1 MRGLEF
7 SVAQWVKPGMLP
19 LWQGSFGPP
28 IKSLA
33 TNFWCSKKKK
43 EEEEE
48 ENIKLKENPGVTFPS
63 VWTAMR
69 FLQLKQLR
77 KWIKKFFFFF

>member
-1 MRGLEF
+1 MGLLLN
-7 SVAQWVKPGMLP
+7 P
-19 LWQGSFGPP
+19 WQRTSG
-28 IKSLA
+28 A
-33 TNFWCSKKKK
+33 AKKKK